1 MRKLFLVFISIIFIL
16 IISISS
22 SSKKCYAAGKIPSN
36 FLIQKILVTKNNN
49 GKYFLWLKFNNDIV
63 KKLNP
68 QYKLYN
74 YGFQLK
80 FPNTGF
86 HFKSKFLKYN
96 NHLISGIE
104 LIHGKKNKTDVTV
117 YFKKGIKVNQKD
129 IEESIYKD
137 YYIIKINHNFAD
149 NIFKNIGKKT
159 SSADK
164 LTLLKS
170 SFKKIN
176 KNGNK
181 FNNKNASLKNKLNPL
196 YNIKNNKKI
205 LNKQP
210 AKMNFNFGFE
220 IIKTIFSLLLVL
232 GFIYAIYY
240 LLTKFK
246 GKISNIKKNQN
257 SIRILSSVNIGFKKS
272 LILASVNSQL
282 FLIGVSPTNMQVIG
296 HIKDNENNNNIEAN
310 SADALNDALNIN
322 DKNNA
327 SIYNN
332 NNIDKSDDEKN
343 ISINNN
349 ISNDNGNNYKDE
361 DIYKNNFG
369 AKNNFNTFLKQHI
382 GALSNDKSK
391 NEDGSLPVGDNSDES
406 SEYKIRNI
414 SEARIKNKADNVFFD
429 IEKKIKGLMEHDY
442 IRKNK

>member
-1 MRKLFLVFISIIFIL
+1 MSKLFLIFISIIL
-16 IISISS
+16 IISI

-96 NHLISGIE
+96 NRLISGIE
-104 LIHGKKNKTDVTV
+104 LIHGKKNKTNVTI

-149 NIFKNIGKKT
+149 NIFRNIGKKT

-164 LTLLKS
+164 LALLKN

-176 KNGNK
+176 KNGNNLDK
-181 FNNKNASLKNKLNPL
+181 KKAGLKNNLNPL
-196 YNIKNNKKI
+196 SNIKNNKKI

-210 AKMNFNFGFE
+210 VKMNFNFGFE

-272 LILASVNSQL
+272 LILASVNNQL
-282 FLIGVSPTNMQVIG
+282 FLIGVSPASMQVIG
-296 HIKDNENNNNIEAN
+296 HIKDNDNDNNINAN
-310 SADALNDALNIN
+310 NADALNDALNIN
-322 DKNNA
+322 DKNNTR
-327 SIYNN
+327 IYN

-343 ISINNN
+343 IAINNN

-391 NEDGSLPVGDNSDES
+391 NEDVLPPPAEDSSEES
-406 SEYKIRNI
+406 YEYKIRNI